1 MEKLNF
7 TPEKLINNLTFT
19 KSDYDKAAES
29 SNANASFAEFIQG
42 VMDACRECNGT
53 LDDAVF
59 QAEDAFEK
67 LGKKTYDVQ
76 FDNDDY
82 TNSKGWHETFEYCK
96 DYIESYNGTNESYF
110 EDYKGGTV
118 SIYCNE
124 TDEEVY
130 SERVK

>member
-1 MEKLNF
+1 MKKLDF
-7 TPEKLINNLTFT
+7 TKEQLIDSLTFDED
-19 KSDYDKAAES
+19 DYNKAVENG
-29 SNANASFAEFIQG
+29 NANASFAEFIQG

-82 TNSKGWHETFEYCK
+82 TNSKG
-96 DYIESYNGTNESYF
+96 
-110 EDYKGGTV
+110 
-118 SIYCNE
+118 
-124 TDEEVY
+124 
-130 SERVK
+130 